1 MRVLHMI
8 NHLSPLECLWQT
20 VTSPTLFQGVAIV
33 LIVIAVGV
41 AASGTALPAESQT
54 QQPGRMLFTLSALL
68 SAVASVEKR
77 RSLTRQPTDLLV
89 LNTCVCAMQLFVGL
103 FLAPPLLL
111 LAQGQPVRETLLSLA
126 RGLRCCMSG
135 FQPTI
140 CTQANDAYGV
150 RLGTRHA
157 AQLGNAFPP
166 GCPRMRLCQPAHVH
180 LP

>member
-1 MRVLHMI
+1 MRLLHMI

-20 VTSPTLFQGVAIV
+20 ATSSVLFQGIAVAI
-33 LIVIAVGV
+33 IAAAVGM
-41 AASGTALPAESQT
+41 AAFDAGPSDGHK
-54 QQPGRMLFTLSALL
+54 QQPGRLLFASSALV
-68 SAVASVEKR
+68 SAFASVEKR

-89 LNTCVCAMQLFVGL
+89 LNTCLCAMQLFIGL

-111 LAQGQPVRETLLSLA
+111 LTNGMPVRETLLNLA

-150 RLGTRHA
+150 R
-157 AQLGNAFPP
+157 P
-166 GCPRMRLCQPAHVH
+166 C
-180 LP
+180 